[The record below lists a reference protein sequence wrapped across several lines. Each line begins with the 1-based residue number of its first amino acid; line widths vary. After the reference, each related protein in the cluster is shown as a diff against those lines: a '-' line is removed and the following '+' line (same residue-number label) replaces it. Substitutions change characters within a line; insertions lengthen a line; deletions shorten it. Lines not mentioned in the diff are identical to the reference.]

1 MRLLTGP
8 AGSGKTFTIL
18 EALRSA
24 LHKND
29 NAVCLLV
36 PTSTM
41 AQHLRN
47 QMAREGFVF
56 SPARIQTI
64 WRFIEPWAG
73 DLPQAGDAL
82 LHMLV
87 EKCVQRLNLPEF
99 AKVAHLTGFQAR
111 LASAIDEC
119 AAAGCDVDS
128 LRRQFSAGGVGR
140 ALAEVYAEV
149 KRELEERKLGM
160 RSTRLIR
167 AAARIQEVGA
177 GGLKTIWLDGFFT
190 LSDVELAV
198 VKALA
203 GHAEM
208 TVTLPSAAVAGATRV
223 RLRSMGFSERALT
236 RERVLPKRELF
247 SAPGIEREVDE
258 IARRISQEIT
268 RGRSFHEI
276 GIIVRTP
283 EVYTGLLRATL
294 ERFGIPAR
302 FYFDLVLMEQPAVRF
317 LAGALDAMLRD
328 WDHAQTLTMIK
339 LAPGAGM
346 SAPMDRFDFEV
357 RTRIPG
363 NGLEPLRLLAVER
376 PGEDQRL
383 HRLLERLAELDAWR
397 ALSLKPAEWA
407 ERIGSLCA
415 LYKPSRPRDRVSHD
429 TALNWRLQARALEA
443 WEAAAAETSST
454 FDAGSKISLEKF
466 WQAMK
471 AVLRLTPLRIVDQ
484 RRNVVH
490 VLSAYEARQ
499 WEVPVVFVCGLVE
512 GQFPRYHAPD
522 PFLPESARR
531 RLKESGT
538 RIRTAEDVDREEH
551 FLFDSALSRAT
562 ASLVLS
568 YPKND
573 SRGEQNLPSLF
584 LDPAEPVRGTQAVR
598 VQVIPPEP
606 ATATPLIHST
616 DALRVLI
623 EKHAEVRPTA
633 LESFLQCPFQ
643 FFGRYT
649 LKLKGRP
656 LRPEERLDFRV
667 CGTIVH
673 DVIARWLTTHDSLDD
688 VFDSVFREEAQKEFI
703 PAGYK
708 TELWR
713 ARMIA
718 DLQRFSESDVWPAG
732 HQSES
737 ELKCQFQLE
746 GGLKVSCRIDRLMKS
761 ADGRA
766 FVIEYKYS
774 KKKAGEYTGDKNLL
788 QGPLYWLAAERGL
801 ELQPAG
807 MYYCSL
813 RDRVEYGGWGEQLG
827 PMRAG
832 AIETFTPDWLSG
844 AVARGVRAA
853 GEIAAG
859 RIVPAPSDVSK
870 CRFCDLKDVC
880 RYVAADAAIAEGA

>member
-8 AGSGKTFTIL
+8 AGSGKTFKIL
-18 EALRSA
+18 EELRWALQ
-24 LHKND
+24 KND

-47 QMAREGFVF
+47 QMAREGLVF

-64 WRFIEPWAG
+64 WRFIEPWAT

-99 AKVAHLTGFQAR
+99 AKVAHLAGFHAR

-119 AAAGCDVDS
+119 AAAGCGVDS
-128 LRRQFSAGGVGR
+128 LRRQLSAGGVGR

-149 KRELEERKLGM
+149 NRELEERKLGM

-167 AAARIQEVGA
+167 AAARIQQTGA
-177 GGLKTIWLDGFFT
+177 GGLKIIWLDGFFS
-190 LSDVELAV
+190 LSDAELTV

-203 GHAEM
+203 ANADVA
-208 TVTLPSAAVAGATRV
+208 VTLPSAAVADATRS
-223 RLRSMGFSERALT
+223 RLLSMGFLENALT

-247 SAPGIEREVDE
+247 SAPGIEREADE
-258 IARRISQEIT
+258 IARRILQEIA
-268 RGRSFHEI
+268 RGRSFHDI
-276 GIIVRTP
+276 GIIVRMP
-283 EVYTGLLRATL
+283 DVYTGLLHATL

-317 LAGALDAMLRD
+317 LAGALDAMLGG
-328 WDHAQTLTMIK
+328 WDHAQTLTVMK
-339 LAPGAGM
+339 LAPSAGI

-357 RTRIPG
+357 RARIPG
-363 NGLEPLRLLAVER
+363 NGIESLRLLAAER

-383 HRLLERLAELDAWR
+383 RRLLDRLAELDAWR
-397 ALSLKPAEWA
+397 PLSLKPAEWV
-407 ERIGSLCA
+407 ERIGSLCT
-415 LYKPSRPRDRVSHD
+415 LYRPSRPRDRGSHD
-429 TALNWRLQARALEA
+429 TALNARLQARALNA
-443 WEAAAAETSST
+443 WEAAAAEAAST
-454 FDAGSKISLEKF
+454 FDGSKVSLENF
-466 WQAMK
+466 WQTMK

-499 WEVPVVFVCGLVE
+499 WELPVVFVCGLVE
-512 GQFPRYHAPD
+512 GQFPRYHPPD
-522 PFLPESARR
+522 PFLPEPARR

-573 SRGEQNLPSLF
+573 LRGEQNLPSLF
-584 LDPAEPVRGTQAVR
+584 LDPAEPVTGTQAVR
-598 VQVIPPEP
+598 VQVIQPEP
-606 ATATPLIHST
+606 AAATSLIHST
-616 DALRVLI
+616 DALQVLR

-633 LESFLQCPFQ
+633 LESYLQCPFQ

-656 LRPEERLDFRV
+656 PRPEERLEFRG

-673 DVIARWLTTHDSLDD
+673 EVIAKWLATHDSLDD
-688 VFDSVFREEAQKEFI
+688 VFERVFREVAQKEFI
-703 PAGYK
+703 PSGYK
-708 TELWR
+708 TELLHS
-713 ARMIA
+713 RMLT
-718 DLQRFSESDVWPAG
+718 DLRRFSESDVWPAG

-746 GGLKVSCRIDRLMKS
+746 GGLKVSCRIDRLVKS

-766 FVIEYKYS
+766 FVIDYKYS
-774 KKKAGEYTGDKNLL
+774 KKKASEYTGDKNLL

-807 MYYCSL
+807 MYYCGL
-813 RDRVEYGGWGEQLG
+813 RDRVEYGGWGEPFG
-827 PMRAG
+827 SMRAG
-832 AIETFTPDWLSG
+832 AIEPFTPEWVSA
-844 AVARGVRAA
+844 AVQRAVRAA

-859 RIVPAPSDVSK
+859 RIVPAPSDIAK

-880 RYVAADAAIAEGA
+880 RYVAADTAIAEGA